1 MSAYISITGGKP
13 LSGFVDVSGAKNSAL
28 PLLMASLLTAEWC
41 EFRNAPKLDDVA
53 ISLRILEQFGA
64 EVERSGKTI
73 RIRTP
78 RLIPGEASYSLIKSL
93 RASFWILAPL
103 LARGGA
109 ARVALP
115 GGDAIGARPVDI
127 HLEALQQMGAE
138 ISMHQG
144 VVTAVSNSGLRPADL
159 SFRFPSVGATHQL
172 LMAAALTPGTTVIRN
187 AAREPEVVQLAEML
201 GQMGAVITGAGGPVI
216 TIEGQETLSGCS
228 IDLIGDRIEAG
239 TYILAVCATKGA
251 AEVRGFNPSHLGDFL
266 GLLEQMGVKF
276 SVTDNSMIIDATGGI
291 LPVRAKT
298 GPYPELATDLQ
309 APLMAALATAK
320 GDSVIEETVY
330 EGRFGHVSE
339 LSRMGAKISVSGTT
353 ATISGVEEL
362 SAAPVEIGDIR
373 AGAALAIAALAARG
387 ESKLFEIHHIRRG
400 YEDFEG
406 RLRHMGAHAAFKIES
421 PEDYLMSGC

>member
-1 MSAYISITGGKP
+1 MSGYISIVGGNA
-13 LSGFVDVSGAKNSAL
+13 LSGSVCVSGAKNSAL
-28 PLLMASLLTAEWC
+28 PLLMASLLTAEEC
-41 EFRNAPKLDDVA
+41 EFRNVPKLDDVA

-64 EVERSGKTI
+64 QVQRGPKSIRLKT
-73 RIRTP
+73 P
-78 RLIPGEASYSLIKSL
+78 QLIPGEASYSLIKSL

-103 LARGGA
+103 LARGRS

-127 HLEALQQMGAE
+127 HLIALQEMGAE
-138 ISMHQG
+138 VSMHQG
-144 VVTAVSNSGLRPADL
+144 VVTAVAANGLRPADI

-172 LMAAALTPGTTVIRN
+172 LMAAAITPGKTVIRN

-201 GQMGAVITGAGGPVI
+201 SQMGAKITGAGGAVI
-216 TIEGQETLSGCS
+216 TIEGKERLGGCS

-239 TYILAVCATKGA
+239 TYIMAACATKGA
-251 AEVRGFNPSHLGDFL
+251 VEVLGFNPDHLGA
-266 GLLEQMGVKF
+266 LLPLMEQMGVEFKPLSNGLF
-276 SVTDNSMIIDATGGI
+276 VDARAG
-291 LPVRAKT
+291 LKAVRAKT

-309 APLMAALATAK
+309 APLMAALVTAK
-320 GDSVIEETVY
+320 GESVIEETVY

-339 LSRMGAKISVSGTT
+339 LSRMGAHIAVAGTT
-353 ATISGVEEL
+353 ATITGVEEL

-373 AGAALAIAALAARG
+373 AGAALAIGALAARG

-400 YEDFEG
+400 YEDFEERIRG
-406 RLRHMGAHAAFKIES
+406 LGGQASYRVDA

>member
-13 LSGFVDVSGAKNSAL
+13 LNGVVEVSGAKNSAL
-28 PLLMASLLTAEWC
+28 PLLMASLLSAEKC
-41 EFRNAPKLDDVA
+41 EFRNVPKLDDVA

-64 EVERSGKTI
+64 EVERSPKCVKIKTAQ
-73 RIRTP
+73 
-78 RLIPGEASYSLIKSL
+78 LIPGEASYSLIKSL

-144 VVTAVSNSGLRPADL
+144 VVTAVAPNGLRPADI

-201 GQMGAVITGAGGPVI
+201 SQMGAKISGASGPVI
-216 TIEGQETLSGCS
+216 TIEGQESLGGCS

-239 TYILAVCATKGA
+239 TYILATCATKGV
-251 AEVRGFNPSHLGDFL
+251 AEVRGFNPAHLGDFQ

-276 SVTDNSMIIDATGGI
+276 SVTPQGMTVDASAGL

-298 GPYPELATDLQ
+298 GPFPELATDLQ
-309 APLMAALATAK
+309 APLMAALATAR
-320 GDSVIEETVY
+320 GESVIEETVY

-339 LSRMGAKISVSGTT
+339 LSRIGAKISVSGTT
-353 ATISGVEEL
+353 ATITGVEEL

-387 ESKLFEIHHIRRG
+387 ESRLFEIHHIRRG

-406 RLRHMGAHAAFKIES
+406 RLRRLGAHAVFKIES